1 MAVEKNRHNEK
12 YYLDKVHAEE
22 TENKSKEDRLSE
34 AAETINILQLQL
46 LNKNDNI
53 NSLKNDYERLKS
65 EVAYL
70 TDQQEILKR

>member
-34 AAETINILQLQL
+34 AAETINILQL
-46 LNKNDNI
+46 
-53 NSLKNDYERLKS
+53 
-65 EVAYL
+65 
-70 TDQQEILKR
+70 